1 MATAK
6 PAKPEYP
13 ILLFPDDAAWEAWL
27 AEHHASAPGVWLQ
40 FAKKGAALSSV
51 NYAEALDVA
60 LCWGWIDGQVKKHD
74 EASYLQKFTP
84 RGKKSLWSK
93 VNVGKVERLVAS
105 GRMRPPGQ
113 AAVDAAK
120 ADGRWGRAYDSP
132 AAASVP
138 DDLAAALAKSNKAE
152 KFFATLDKANRYA
165 VIWRVQTAT
174 TPAARAKRITDLVAK
189 LERGEKFH

>member
-6 PAKPEYP
+6 PDYP

-27 AEHHASAPGVWLQ
+27 AEHHASAPGVWLRL
-40 FAKKGAALSSV
+40 AKKGGALTSV
-51 NYAEALDVA
+51 DYKHALDVA

-74 EASYLQKFTP
+74 DDSYLQKFTP

-93 VNVGKVERLVAS
+93 VNVGKVERLAAA

-120 ADGRWGRAYDSP
+120 ADGRWGRAYDSSST
-132 AAASVP
+132 ATVP
-138 DDLAAALAKSNKAE
+138 DDLAKALAKSPKAE
-152 KFFATLDKANRYA
+152 KFFATLDRTNRYA
-165 VIWRVQTAT
+165 VIWRVQTAA
-174 TPAARAKRITDLVAK
+174 TPATRAKRIAELVAM
-189 LERGEKFH
+189 LARGERIH